1 MKKNVLTPKN
11 PKLWGWV
18 AFAASVALFV
28 SHSILGF
35 NIPINVNMWGLVD
48 SPNLI
53 EQSSQLG
60 YAQVELVHTIELIL
74 STLGLLTVLFAN
86 AKNENQSTKELRSNS
101 ISWALAVNAIM
112 MIGASLAIWDMAFLT
127 VLTLNLPM
135 FALLSVARF
144 SYLKYRINNSDNDT
158 IKPINQ
164 HLISAKWKKLGFMLT
179 GAAFIMHGYDL
190 SIDGMAK
197 LMLND
202 TNIYQTVNI
211 VLGLVG
217 LLLIAFSKSKNES
230 NKSAD
235 LRTNSLK
242 YAILIHYGVL
252 TILAL
257 FVWEMNFLRV
267 MIYAMFSPMI
277 INISLYTY
285 TNYKLKTNNS
295 INTLNGE
302 AV

>member
-18 AFAASVALFV
+18 AFATSVALFV

-53 EQSSQLG
+53 EQSGQLG

-86 AKNENQSTKELRSNS
+86 AKNENQSTKELRNNS
-101 ISWALAVNAIM
+101 ISWALAVNAFM
-112 MIGASLAIWDMAFLT
+112 MIGASLAIWDMSFLT

-144 SYLKYRINNSDNDT
+144 SYLKYRMKNSDAYSAKSLDES
-158 IKPINQ
+158 
-164 HLISAKWKKLGFMLT
+164 LISAKWKKLGYMLIS
-179 GAAFIMHGYDL
+179 AALIMHGYDL

-197 LMLND
+197 LMFD
-202 TNIYQTVNI
+202 STNIYQTVNI
-211 VLGLVG
+211 VIGLIG
-217 LLLIAFSKSKNES
+217 LLLIAFSKSKDES
-230 NKSAD
+230 HKSAE
-235 LRTNSLK
+235 LRANSLK
-242 YAILIHYGVL
+242 YAIIIHYAVL

-267 MIYAMFSPMI
+267 MIYAMFTPMI
-277 INISLYTY
+277 INICHYTY
-285 TNYKLKTNNS
+285 TNYKLKTHNT

-302 AV
+302 TV

>member
-18 AFAASVALFV
+18 AFATSVALFV

-35 NIPINVNMWGLVD
+35 NIPINANVWGYVS

-53 EQSSQLG
+53 EQSGQLG

-86 AKNENQSTKELRSNS
+86 TKNENQSTKELRNNS
-101 ISWALAVNAIM
+101 ISWALAVNAFM
-112 MIGASLAIWDMAFLT
+112 MIGASLAIWDMSFLT

-144 SYLKYRINNSDNDT
+144 SYLKYCMNNSDAYSAKKLDES
-158 IKPINQ
+158 
-164 HLISAKWKKLGFMLT
+164 LISAKWMKLGFMLT

-197 LMLND
+197 LMFD
-202 TNIYQTVNI
+202 STNIYQTVNI
-211 VLGLVG
+211 VIGMIG
-217 LLLIAFSKSKNES
+217 LLLITFSKSKNES
-230 NKSAD
+230 HKSAD

-242 YAILIHYGVL
+242 YAIIIHYAVL

-277 INISLYTY
+277 INICIYTY
-285 TNYKLKTNNS
+285 TNYKLKINNS

>member
-35 NIPINVNMWGLVD
+35 NIPISVNMWGLVD

-53 EQSSQLG
+53 EQSGQLG

-86 AKNENQSTKELRSNS
+86 TKNENQSTKELRNNS
-101 ISWALAVNAIM
+101 ISWALAVNAILL
-112 MIGASLAIWDMAFLT
+112 IAASIAVWDTAFLN
-127 VLTLNLPM
+127 VLMINLPM

-144 SYLKYRINNSDNDT
+144 SYLKYRINNPDAYSAKSLDES
-158 IKPINQ
+158 
-164 HLISAKWKKLGFMLT
+164 LISAKWKKLGLMLFS
-179 GAAFIMHGYDL
+179 AALIMHAYDL

-242 YAILIHYGVL
+242 YAIIIHYAVL

-267 MIYAMFSPMI
+267 MIYAMFTPMI
-277 INISLYTY
+277 INICHYTY